1 MQVSEERDVTV
12 ATAKG
17 TTDLFG
23 SVLGA
28 LTFLLGI
35 ALLVFT
41 FLRAA
46 DMFLNPNQIVS
57 ANSPGQQQDVTEIGV
72 RFGTVVFQI
81 GLLVVMSIV
90 GAIISTRGIHMY
102 LAARR
107 LSGDGNGD

>member
-1 MQVSEERDVTV
+1 MHVSEEHER
-12 ATAKG
+12 TAAVPKAG
-17 TTDLFG
+17 SDLFG
-23 SVLGA
+23 AVLGA

-35 ALLVFT
+35 SLLVFT

-46 DMFLNPNQIVS
+46 NMFLNPNQIVS
-57 ANSPGQQQDVTEIGV
+57 SNPGQQQDVTEIGV

-107 LSGDGNGD
+107 LSEDGKGD

>member
-1 MQVSEERDVTV
+1 MQVSEERD
-12 ATAKG
+12 TAAVS
-17 TTDLFG
+17 TRASSDLFG
-23 SVLGA
+23 AVLGA

-35 ALLVFT
+35 SLLVFT

-57 ANSPGQQQDVTEIGV
+57 ANNPGQQQDVTEIGV
-72 RFGTVVFQI
+72 RFGTVVFRI

-107 LSGDGNGD
+107 LSGDGKGD

>member
-1 MQVSEERDVTV
+1 MQVSEEREHTTV
-12 ATAKG
+12 VPRVG
-17 TTDLFG
+17 SDLFG
-23 SVLGA
+23 AILGA

-46 DMFLNPNQIVS
+46 DMFLNPSQIVS
-57 ANSPGQQQDVTEIGV
+57 TNQSQQQDVTEIGV

-107 LSGDGNGD
+107 LSGDGKVD